1 MFDVLKRLLTGS
13 VLEHR
18 GKRTPE
24 SEVRQLLQTTDS
36 KSLSQDAKKWL
47 VSIPESV
54 WPKLICVRKPS
65 VVNDLT
71 DLWSQAVRFDFYID
85 DLMQQHDPEGMPS
98 SYREEL
104 ERLRA
109 YRQEG
114 RNAHAER
121 ADRRARERAH

>member
-24 SEVRQLLQTTDS
+24 SEVRQLLQKTDS

-65 VVNDLT
+65 VVNDMA
-71 DLWSQAVRFDFYID
+71 DLWSQTVRFDSYID
-85 DLMQQHDPEGMPS
+85 DLIQRHDSEGMPS

-104 ERLRA
+104 ARLMA

-114 RNAHAER
+114 RNAHVER
-121 ADRRARERAH
+121 ADRRAREREH